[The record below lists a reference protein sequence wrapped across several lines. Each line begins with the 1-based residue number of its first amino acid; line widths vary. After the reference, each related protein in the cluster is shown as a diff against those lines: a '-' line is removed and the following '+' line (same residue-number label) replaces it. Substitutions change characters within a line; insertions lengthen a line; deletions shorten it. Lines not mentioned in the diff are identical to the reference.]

1 MDGEISVITDGPD
14 IKCILQFPNLM
25 KPRQKNQNRHP
36 SEVTDFCQEIGRGYL
51 YTEHSFHQ
59 VKLIGTTVRF

>member
-59 VKLIGTTVRF
+59 AKLIPRGLQ